1 MTSTV
6 KKNAQAKKD
15 TLGPNWTHWVGKA
28 VEKLVS
34 FVMPVEYSELHLT
47 I

>member
-1 MTSTV
+1 MISTV

-34 FVMPVEYSELHLT
+34 FAMLLNISNH